1 MTSASPIAA
10 PGTEKTLLRTILR
23 QFGSRPDLRL
33 FRNNVGVCRFP
44 DGSRVVYG
52 LCPGSSDLIEFQT
65 IRIAPE
71 MVGHRLA
78 RFVAIEVKGPSGRAT
93 DVQRNFLR
101 VVSEAGGIA
110 ILARSPM
117 DVKEALEG

>member
-1 MTSASPIAA
+1 MKPIGPIAA

-33 FRNNVGVCRFP
+33 FRNNVGVCQFP

-52 LCPGSSDLIEFQT
+52 LCPGSSDLIGFRT

-71 MVGHRLA
+71 MVGCCLA
-78 RFVAIEVKGPSGRAT
+78 RFVAIEVKGPNTPFRDG
-93 DVQRNFLR
+93 QRNFLR

-110 ILARSPM
+110 ILARSPT
-117 DVKEALEG
+117 DVKEALE